1 MSLVTLD
8 NLSQHFPV
16 GGGLFAKPAILR
28 AVDGVS
34 LTIEEGETLGIVG
47 ESGCGKSTLARTL
60 IRLNRPTGGRITF
73 DGQDITTAPEA
84 GLRPLRRRMQMI
96 FQDPLA
102 SLDGRM
108 SVRDLVAEPL
118 DLLRIGTPKER
129 TQRVHE
135 LLRKVGLS
143 PDHAGRYPHE
153 FSGGQRQRI
162 GIARA
167 IAPGP
172 DLVICDEP
180 ISALDVSIQAQV
192 VNMLQ
197 DLQDELGLTCLFI
210 THDLSMVRHIADRIG
225 VMYLGKLVE
234 LAPAADLYARPLHPY
249 TRKLLSAI
257 PVPDPAARRD
267 EAPATDE
274 IPSPLDLPSGCRFR
288 SRCPLATELC
298 ARIEPEMADHG
309 GGHLAACHHARPPED
324 GDPIPSNP
332 RTKQE
337 SEDA

>member
-1 MSLVTLD
+1 
-8 NLSQHFPV
+8 
-16 GGGLFAKPAILR
+16 
-28 AVDGVS
+28 
-34 LTIEEGETLGIVG
+34 
-47 ESGCGKSTLARTL
+47 
-60 IRLNRPTGGRITF
+60 
-73 DGQDITTAPEA
+73 
-84 GLRPLRRRMQMI
+84 MQMI

-118 DLLRIGTPKER
+118 DVLKIGTPEER
-129 TQRVHE
+129 SARVHE
-135 LLRKVGLS
+135 LLRRVGLS
-143 PDHAGRYPHE
+143 PDHASRYPHE

-197 DLQDELGLTCLFI
+197 DLQDELGLTYLFI
-210 THDLSMVRHIADRIG
+210 THDLGMVRHIADRIG

-234 LAPAADLYARPLHPY
+234 LAPAGDLYARPLHPY

-257 PVPDPAARRD
+257 PVPDPAARRARTIAVRGD
-267 EAPATDE
+267 L
-274 IPSPLDLPSGCRFR
+274 PSPISPPSGCRFHT
-288 SRCPLATELC
+288 RCKEAMAVCRTEEPPLQ
-298 ARIEPEMADHG
+298 DQG
-309 GGHLAACHHARPPED
+309 NGHHVACHLYR
-324 GDPIPSNP
+324 
-332 RTKQE
+332 
-337 SEDA
+337 